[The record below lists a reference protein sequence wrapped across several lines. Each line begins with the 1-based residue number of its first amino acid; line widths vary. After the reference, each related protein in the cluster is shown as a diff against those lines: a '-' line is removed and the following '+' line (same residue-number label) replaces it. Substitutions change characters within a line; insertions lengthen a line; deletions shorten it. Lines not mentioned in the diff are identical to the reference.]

1 MKPEQIDLSDP
12 KFKQIFHSDKRFC
25 DCEIPM
31 VSVKWQDNLGV
42 FVCLRS
48 CCAAKALEKLT
59 GIELYQVFEFPP
71 KWVWDCEELHQKNM
85 GDGTVKMV
93 PRGVPPRWQ
102 LERMLAKGIEIRNLP
117 DGTLERMSDGPG
129 GRTVST
135 ECDSE
140 AEGRSSG
147 VGTEINYGIQIGD

>member
-1 MKPEQIDLSDP
+1 MDKKQLDLSEP
-12 KFKQIFHSDKRFC
+12 RFAQIFHREHRYC

-31 VSVKWQDNLGV
+31 TLKKWQDALGT
-42 FVCLRS
+42 FVVIRV
-48 CCAAKALEKLT
+48 CCAAKALQEML
-59 GIELYQVFEFPP
+59 GIDLYQVFEFPP
-71 KWVWDCEELHQKNM
+71 KWVWDCDELHEKDV
-85 GDGTVKMV
+85 DGVVEMV
-93 PRGVPPRWQ
+93 PRGVPPRW
-102 LERMLAKGIEIRNLP
+102 LLKRMLARGIEIRNLP

>member
-48 CCAAKALEKLT
+48 CCAAKALEELT

-102 LERMLAKGIEIRNLP
+102 LKRMLAKGIEIRNLP
-117 DGTLERMSDGPG
+117 NGRDPSG
-129 GRTVST
+129 G
-135 ECDSE
+135 DSE
-140 AEGRSSG
+140 HHRDIDSG
-147 VGTEINYGIQIGD
+147 KAGSPEDCEAIAVGTGDPEIG